1 MKKDRNDISVF
12 ILSLSAL
19 AISTSFFTINYLE
32 KSGIISKE
40 SIPFYLMSAGCV
52 GFVFWG
58 WAIGL
63 VTAVVSL
70 VMAHRIQDK
79 IVKVI
84 IWVLSSLAIISAM
97 LWALLIFF
105 LMWMLAGTT

>member
-1 MKKDRNDISVF
+1 MDDKRYVFLVF
-12 ILSLSAL
+12 ILSLSAVV
-19 AISTSFFTINYLE
+19 ISTSFFTIYYLE
-32 KSGIISKE
+32 KSGIISKG
-40 SIPFYLMSAGCV
+40 SIPFYFMSASCV

-58 WAIGL
+58 WVIGL
-63 VTAVVSL
+63 VTAVASMI
-70 VMAHRIQDK
+70 MAHRVRDK